1 MQYPLT
7 LSFKI
12 LTLGQRITATDASDN
27 TVLFIKQKMFKLKEK
42 VVVYNDDKQSQELF
56 TIAADRILDFSA
68 NYHFKDAA
76 GNDWGSVRR
85 QGMKS
90 FFSAT
95 YEVMQ
100 DGQHD
105 MTIKEESPMKK
116 IVESLLGEIPI
127 VGFLFI
133 YLLNPSYLITRPDG
147 TELLRLTKKPAI
159 FEGKFILEKLGD
171 MPEDDEMRSL
181 LAIIMM
187 VLLERKR
194 G

>member
-1 MQYPLT
+1 MQYPIN

-12 LTLGQRITATDASDN
+12 LTLGQRITATDSSGK
-27 TVLFIKQKMFKLKEK
+27 TLLYIKQKMFKLKEK
-42 VVVYNDDKQSQELF
+42 VVVYNDDQQSTELF

-85 QGMKS
+85 KGMRS

-95 YEVMQ
+95 YEIMQ

-116 IVESLLGEIPI
+116 IIESLLGEIPF
-127 VGFLFI
+127 VGFIFL
-133 YLLNPSYLITRPDG
+133 YLLNPSYIVTRPDG

-159 FEGKFILEKLGD
+159 FEGRFILDKLSD

-181 LAIIMM
+181 LALIMM